1 MCGLHWL
8 QGEGWEGVG
17 KARPVWRKGR
27 GRAASCLAPRCASAP
42 RAPRIAT
49 CRICWGQGPLRVR
62 RPQQGTEKPDRCPW
76 LVLADSRLILMW
88 PGFAFPCF
96 FCFYLSE
103 IHSWQNSWISLFFS
117 VVGRGTVETV
127 ICIETLSTV
136 CPSYFLAFCLGEL
149 KSPSRS
155 STSSNVTCFSSISL
169 RLSLLEENCNPY
181 RTLQAFLMDTASLN
195 TQLNTSF
202 A

>member
-27 GRAASCLAPRCASAP
+27 GRAASCLAPHCASAP

-117 VVGRGTVETV
+117 VVGRGMVETV

-136 CPSYFLAFCLGEL
+136 CPFLFPCLL
-149 KSPSRS
+149 
-155 STSSNVTCFSSISL
+155 L
-169 RLSLLEENCNPY
+169 RGTEVSFSLLYLIKCH
-181 RTLQAFLMDTASLN
+181 LF
-195 TQLNTSF
+195 F
-202 A
+202 KH